1 MKRLIIL
8 CLFLL
13 LLPLTAASDKEDT
26 SYDLDSL
33 KDYQKEYLGE
43 DVGVCAYSSVK
54 TYMDYKAITA
64 KNSTQYKYIR
74 DYMNIDSSGLLV
86 DKDGFIGVA
95 LGSYYGVIGDRYYFT
110 LDNGI
115 VLPLVK
121 VEEKADSDTVNGCSH
136 PDGSVIEFVIDSE
149 KATDFFGRWGN
160 DLILSGNFNN
170 SSWFKGEIKAVE
182 KVTEEKN
189 PNYVLYEAKEETYF
203 DNYNIFAYDNGY

>member
-43 DVGVCAYSSVK
+43 DAGVCAYSSVK

-86 DKDGFIGVA
+86 DEDGFIGVA
-95 LGSYYGVIGDRYYFT
+95 LGSYYGVIGDRY
-110 LDNGI
+110 
-115 VLPLVK
+115 
-121 VEEKADSDTVNGCSH
+121 
-136 PDGSVIEFVIDSE
+136 
-149 KATDFFGRWGN
+149 
-160 DLILSGNFNN
+160 
-170 SSWFKGEIKAVE
+170 
-182 KVTEEKN
+182 
-189 PNYVLYEAKEETYF
+189 
-203 DNYNIFAYDNGY
+203 